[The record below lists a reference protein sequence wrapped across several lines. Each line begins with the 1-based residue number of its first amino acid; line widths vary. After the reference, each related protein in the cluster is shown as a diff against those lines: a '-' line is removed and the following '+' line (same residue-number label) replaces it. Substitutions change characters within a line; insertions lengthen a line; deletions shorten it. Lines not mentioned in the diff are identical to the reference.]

1 MPSVGV
7 VILLLE
13 GDKLGCDP
21 LQYGYQAK
29 SSTTM
34 CSWSVTSIID
44 LYNRT
49 GRPVYGCAMDM
60 SKAFDMV
67 EWSKLFETLRERS
80 VHPIYLRLLMFIY
93 RNQQCNVKWAGKYSY
108 QFAVSNGVRQGAVS
122 SAILF
127 SIYIDELF
135 VLLREAGFGCHLN
148 GLFMG
153 CFGYADDLFLLS
165 ASRSGL
171 QAMVNICHDFASR
184 RNLKFSTN
192 LNPDKSKTKCLIFSK
207 QVKDR
212 ENVLPIL
219 LDGVPL
225 PWVAQVKHLGNMLQ
239 LDNSMKID
247 MSQKRGKFIGKII
260 SLFQEFNYVEPDV
273 FVKIMNIYSASFYGS
288 ALWDIF
294 SHDCDRLYKSWNVTI
309 RQAYNVDRCTHR
321 YLIEPISNS
330 LHPMAML
337 ASRYVS
343 FHKSLVSSSKLS
355 VRVMA
360 RLFETDQRT
369 VLGRTL
375 DKLSNM
381 MNLPDI
387 NLLSPCEIKRKLRYF
402 EIPDEEKWRI
412 ESVAELL
419 KLRNQ
424 SLSLPGFSKDEINI
438 MLFNTCTS

>member
-1 MPSVGV
+1 
-7 VILLLE
+7 
-13 GDKLGCDP
+13 
-21 LQYGYQAK
+21 
-29 SSTTM
+29 
-34 CSWSVTSIID
+34 
-44 LYNRT
+44 
-49 GRPVYGCAMDM
+49 
-60 SKAFDMV
+60 
-67 EWSKLFETLRERS
+67 
-80 VHPIYLRLLMFIY
+80 
-93 RNQQCNVKWAGKYSY
+93 
-108 QFAVSNGVRQGAVS
+108 
-122 SAILF
+122 
-127 SIYIDELF
+127 
-135 VLLREAGFGCHLN
+135 
-148 GLFMG
+148 
-153 CFGYADDLFLLS
+153 
-165 ASRSGL
+165 
-171 QAMVNICHDFASR
+171 
-184 RNLKFSTN
+184 
-192 LNPDKSKTKCLIFSK
+192 
-207 QVKDR
+207 
-212 ENVLPIL
+212 
-219 LDGVPL
+219 
-225 PWVAQVKHLGNMLQ
+225 
-239 LDNSMKID
+239 
-247 MSQKRGKFIGKII
+247 
-260 SLFQEFNYVEPDV
+260 
-273 FVKIMNIYSASFYGS
+273 MNIYSASFYGS

-321 YLIEPISNS
+321 YLIEPMSNS